1 MKAEI
6 TYNGARSYL
15 VGGVKF
21 IDGVTRTVTDPA
33 LIERCKVTA
42 GFAVHVLK
50 EKVVREVATHDRPRA
65 VPDEVEPVAKRKAK
79 AMKSE

>member
-21 IDGVTRTVTDPA
+21 IDGVTRVVEESA
-33 LIERCKVTA
+33 LIERCKNTA
-42 GFAVHVLK
+42 GFSVHVVK
-50 EKVVREVATHDRPRA
+50 EIREIVAPAR
-65 VPDEVEPVAKRKAK
+65 EPVEESVGRRKAK
-79 AMKSE
+79 SAKSE